1 MKDAGNGNGN
11 AAAGA
16 AGSGSGS
23 GGANHLLVGR
33 WCGTFIE
40 WQDTVCTT
48 PRHRYDGDGADDD
61 DDDAPCQGG
70 RGARHAA
77 LCRGVQFIKD
87 QNWTTVQSLTSS
99 RFKTTSPVHDGID
112 HVNESIN
119 VEIFRRN
126 VHTFVRAL

>member
-77 LCRGVQFIKD
+77 LFQFEKM
-87 QNWTTVQSLTSS
+87 NSNKS
-99 RFKTTSPVHDGID
+99 
-112 HVNESIN
+112 
-119 VEIFRRN
+119 
-126 VHTFVRAL
+126 HTLQPRPPFPGFPTEHLVK